1 VAVVVVVCVAAD
13 RTTRA
18 NVGVEGG
25 DTDKGVDAAEAL
37 VRADELHSR
46 EGRRLIDES
55 LARGSAEGRLAD
67 KGVADDRLGSDC
79 VRRRLL
85 CGTDCT
91 RALSYGM
98 SHATI
103 WSSEGT
109 GNRTRCNERLMPPAA
124 TGCGSRNGGL
134 KSPLV
139 LTLSLLNWLTYFP
152 VESLSEGRNG
162 VPSVQIHETN

>member
-37 VRADELHSR
+37 VRADELRSR

-91 RALSYGM
+91 RALSYGR

-124 TGCGSRNGGL
+124 TGSGSETPGF
-134 KSPLV
+134 
-139 LTLSLLNWLTYFP
+139 LTWDASIP
-152 VESLSEGRNG
+152 CSLS
-162 VPSVQIHETN
+162 SVGSQCCVTPKVTQL